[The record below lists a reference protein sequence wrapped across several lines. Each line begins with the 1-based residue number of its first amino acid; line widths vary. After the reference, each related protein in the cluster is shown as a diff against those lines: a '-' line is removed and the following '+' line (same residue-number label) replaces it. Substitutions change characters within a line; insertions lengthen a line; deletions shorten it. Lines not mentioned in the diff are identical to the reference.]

1 MSLLFPIYFAG
12 ALAIGLPILFHL
24 IRRQPKGNVHFSS
37 LMFLRPTPPR
47 LTRRSR
53 LDNWPL
59 LLCRALAL
67 LLLAAAFTRP
77 FFRSAASTELAAPG
91 KRVVIA
97 IDTSASMKRSGV
109 WEDAINAVNELV
121 AELSSNDEIAIVAF
135 DQTPEVLFRFE
146 QSRVTSTDRAALIQS
161 SIEGLAP
168 TWKSTDLGTVIPFC
182 AELASTYESEE
193 SESVRD
199 LPASLILVSD
209 MQSGSGIEKLQSF
222 AWPESL
228 RLEVRQITAKETS
241 NAWAQVLSHPADAS
255 DRQPSDVEEMSGN
268 SLSAGSRR
276 GEAAT
281 DHIRV
286 RVSNSESSDRSRFD
300 VAWVGAD
307 NALMNEQSVQVL
319 PGQSQIIRMPRPE
332 NAAVSIRVSGDEV
345 DFDNDRYFVDA
356 VAKEYELLLLENEPE
371 QIDPR
376 DSLAY
381 YIDRVPLGDE
391 RRSVTVNHSDLSFD
405 AAIDVNRTAL
415 VVVVDPI
422 DDASMQQLQTYAESG
437 GTVLFVVTA
446 ANAQWQRT
454 AATALASPDL
464 QVTEAKVN
472 DYAMLS
478 NINFRHPLFS
488 AMADPQFNDFT
499 KVRFWSCRA
508 LEGIDDEVEVLASFD
523 NEAPAVL
530 QRSVGRG
537 RVVVMAA
544 GWQPNESQ
552 LALSTKF
559 IPLMFNLV
567 EMGVS
572 AKDDIRSYF
581 TGEQIDV
588 ATTGSTTIVR
598 PSGEVSEIESDDELW
613 TVDEPGIYQRTV
625 DGVDDAFAV
634 NLAESESLLEPIDI
648 SLLERFGINLAD
660 WTPKEVKLADER
672 QMRDIELE
680 SNQKLWQWLLIG
692 SMMFLGG
699 ELLLVR
705 RQT

>member
-24 IRRQPKGNVHFSS
+24 IRRQPKGNVRFSS

-77 FFRSAASTELAAPG
+77 FFRSAASTELTAPG
-91 KRVVIA
+91 KRLVIA
-97 IDTSASMKRSGV
+97 IDTSASMKRTGV
-109 WEDAINAVNELV
+109 WDDAMNAVNELV
-121 AELSSNDEIAIVAF
+121 ADLSSSDEVAIVTF
-135 DQTPEVLFRFE
+135 DQTPQVQFSFE
-146 QSRVTSTDRAALIQS
+146 QSRVPSADRVALIQS
-161 SIEGLAP
+161 LLEGIAP

-193 SESVRD
+193 SEGVSE

-209 MQSGSGIEKLQSF
+209 MQTGGGIEKLQSF

-241 NAWAQVLSHPADAS
+241 NAWALVLSAAADSSELRARDVAAAGANLGGPDS
-255 DRQPSDVEEMSGN
+255 DS
-268 SLSAGSRR
+268 
-276 GEAAT
+276 
-281 DHIRV
+281 IRV

-307 NALMNEQSVQVL
+307 STLMNVQSVQVL
-319 PGQSQIIRMPRPE
+319 PGQSQIIRMRRPE
-332 NAAVSIRVSGDEV
+332 NTAVALRVSGDEV
-345 DFDNDRYFVDA
+345 GFDNDRYFVDA
-356 VAKEYELLLLENEPE
+356 EAKQYELLLFENEPS

-381 YIDRVPLGDE
+381 YINRVPLGNE
-391 RRSVTVNHSDLSFD
+391 RRNVSVKRGDFDSNTEIDVKKTLLVVIVDPLED
-405 AAIDVNRTAL
+405 AA
-415 VVVVDPI
+415 
-422 DDASMQQLQTYAESG
+422 MQRLEAYAESG
-437 GTVLFVVTA
+437 GTVLCVVTA
-446 ANAQWQRT
+446 ANPEWQRT
-454 AATALASPDL
+454 TASALASPTL
-464 QVTEAKVN
+464 RLTEAEVD

-488 AMADPQFNDFT
+488 SMAEPQFNDFT
-499 KVRFWSCRA
+499 KVRFWSCRT
-508 LEGIDDEVEVLASFD
+508 LQDVGSDVEVLASFD
-523 NEAPAVL
+523 NDTPAFL
-530 QRSVGRG
+530 QRCVGKG
-537 RVVVMAA
+537 RIVVMAA

-567 EMGVS
+567 GMSVS
-572 AKDDIRSYF
+572 AKDEVRSYL
-581 TGEQIDV
+581 TGEQIVVTDT
-588 ATTGSTTIVR
+588 ASIVT
-598 PSGEVSEIESDDELW
+598 PSGEVSVVGSNDEAALL
-613 TVDEPGIYQRTV
+613 DEPGIYQKQV
-625 DGVDDAFAV
+625 DGVDDSFAV
-634 NLAESESLLEPIDI
+634 NLAESESHLEPIDV

-660 WTPKEVKLADER
+660 WTPKEVKLAEER

-692 SMMFLGG
+692 SLVFLGG
-699 ELLLVR
+699 ETLLVR